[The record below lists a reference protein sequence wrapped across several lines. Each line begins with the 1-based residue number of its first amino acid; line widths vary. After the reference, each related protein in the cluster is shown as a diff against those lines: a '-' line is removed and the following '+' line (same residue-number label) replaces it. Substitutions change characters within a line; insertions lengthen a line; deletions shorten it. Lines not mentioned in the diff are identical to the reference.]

1 MFILAKLIIVY
12 INQLFAL
19 LTKLIIYFQLKDF
32 KFNFDSPWLLL
43 DSDYH
48 SRLAFFKI
56 FQIFKLIILNY
67 SFN

>member
-32 KFNFDSPWLLL
+32 KFNFDSP
-43 DSDYH
+43 
-48 SRLAFFKI
+48 
-56 FQIFKLIILNY
+56 
-67 SFN
+67 